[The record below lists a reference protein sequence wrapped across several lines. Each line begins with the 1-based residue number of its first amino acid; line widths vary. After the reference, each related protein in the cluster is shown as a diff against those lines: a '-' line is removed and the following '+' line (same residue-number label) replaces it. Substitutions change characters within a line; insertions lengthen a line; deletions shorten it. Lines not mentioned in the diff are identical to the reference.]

1 MRIAVTGSQGQVAL
15 SLLERG
21 AQQGADIIALG
32 RATLDLAVPET
43 ILPALAAA
51 KPDIIVNAGAYT
63 AVDLAESEEALA
75 TKINGVGAGS
85 VARAAAALGVP
96 VIQLSTD
103 YVFPGDLDRPYRE
116 DDATAPINAYGRTK
130 LAGEEAVRAETPA
143 HVILRTSW
151 VYSPFGKNFVR
162 TMLTLGATRPTLTV
176 VADQIG
182 QPTAALDIADA
193 LLAIS
198 KKLMS
203 EPRDEKLFGTFH
215 MAGTGATSWADFAE
229 LIFAEA
235 ARHGRAPVAVTKIR
249 SEDYKTAA
257 KRPANSR
264 LDTQKL
270 AAAYGIRLPAWQ
282 TSVSETVNRLLAEG

>member
-1 MRIAVTGSQGQVAL
+1 MRVAVTGSQGQVAL

-21 AQQGADIIALG
+21 AEQGIEILALA
-32 RATLDLAVPET
+32 RPQLDLADPTTV
-43 ILPALAAA
+43 LPVMSAA
-51 KPDIIVNAGAYT
+51 KPDIIVNAAAYT

-75 TKINGVGAGS
+75 AKINDAGAS
-85 VARAAAALGVP
+85 AVAQAAATLGVP

-130 LAGEEAVRAETPA
+130 LAGEDAVRAATPS

-162 TMLTLGATRPTLTV
+162 TMLALGETRPALNV

-193 LLAIS
+193 ILAICHR
-198 KKLMS
+198 LTTGPRS
-203 EPRDEKLFGTFH
+203 ESLFGTFH
-215 MAGTGATSWADFAE
+215 MAGTGATSWADFAD

-235 ARHGRAPVAVTKIR
+235 SRHGRAPVAVTRIA
-249 SEDYKTAA
+249 SDAYKTAA

-270 AAAYGIRLPAWQ
+270 AEAYGVRLPAWQ
-282 TSVSETVNRLLAEG
+282 TSVSETVNRLLAD